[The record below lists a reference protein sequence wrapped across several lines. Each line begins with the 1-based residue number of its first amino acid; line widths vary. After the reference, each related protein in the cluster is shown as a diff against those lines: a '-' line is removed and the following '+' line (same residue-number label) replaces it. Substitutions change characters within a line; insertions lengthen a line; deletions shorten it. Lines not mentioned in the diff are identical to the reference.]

1 MASEVSA
8 SLTGAIGG
16 TSSIFLAI
24 IVALSLYIVHL
35 KCGIQ
40 KRAKNGVSTASCI
53 ISNRLIMQSLYI

>member
-40 KRAKNGVSTASCI
+40 KRAKNGVSAASCNI
-53 ISNRLIMQSLYI
+53 ILQ